1 MSTGRTFP
9 TPWRVHV
16 GPFPSTEGSL
26 MVLYFNLIT
35 WFSNCL
41 SANGWGEE
49 AMTRLT
55 ASLSSTKMRQVP
67 SSMEAGTRGPLTASL
82 SSTKMHQVPS
92 SMEAGTRGPL
102 TASLSSTKMHQVP
115 SLMEAGTRGPLSLN
129 YAQHLHRTRSR
140 DPGGMNCPLPGL

>member
-1 MSTGRTFP
+1 
-9 TPWRVHV
+9 
-16 GPFPSTEGSL
+16 

-67 SSMEAGTRGPLTASL
+67 SSMEAGTRGPL
-82 SSTKMHQVPS
+82 
-92 SMEAGTRGPL
+92 
-102 TASLSSTKMHQVP
+102 
-115 SLMEAGTRGPLSLN
+115 SLN